1 MNTIKNLVI
10 AGGGAKNLAVVG
22 LLQKINIDSVINYAA
37 VSSGSIL
44 VYLLS
49 IGYTPLEL
57 EEVAIELDLTQLMGE
72 PSLEN
77 LLLSKSITNL
87 NNIKIVLQILTNY
100 KFSSDSVTFS
110 QLFTQTNKIL
120 HIGATSLSESK
131 FIIFNKTNTPHVNI
145 IDAMLAS
152 CSIPGIFPPYKIN
165 NKYYCDGY
173 LFNNCPFDLFKNDL
187 QHTIAIIFELHN
199 YSQNFNI
206 FEYLSFTL
214 SMPSTSISK
223 KIILDYPNNIIVLKK
238 NNLPIIDFNLNKIK
252 IKTIINHGKNLNNL
266 LNKESFTKLFS

>member
-57 EEVAIELDLTQLMGE
+57 EELAIELDLTQLMGE

-120 HIGATSLSESK
+120 HIGATSLS
-131 FIIFNKTNTPHVNI
+131 
-145 IDAMLAS
+145 
-152 CSIPGIFPPYKIN
+152 
-165 NKYYCDGY
+165 
-173 LFNNCPFDLFKNDL
+173 
-187 QHTIAIIFELHN
+187 
-199 YSQNFNI
+199 
-206 FEYLSFTL
+206 
-214 SMPSTSISK
+214 
-223 KIILDYPNNIIVLKK
+223 
-238 NNLPIIDFNLNKIK
+238 
-252 IKTIINHGKNLNNL
+252 
-266 LNKESFTKLFS
+266 